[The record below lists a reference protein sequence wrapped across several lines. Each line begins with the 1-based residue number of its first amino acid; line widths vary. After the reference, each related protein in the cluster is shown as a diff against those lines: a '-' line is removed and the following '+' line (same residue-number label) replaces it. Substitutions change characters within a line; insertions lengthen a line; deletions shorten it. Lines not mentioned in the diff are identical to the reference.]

1 MALAPN
7 ARTGMLQYYFTTT
20 PVGSLALVRPT
31 AWAASLHSSTAVS
44 AGNELSNANGY
55 ARQNLGASGLTVSGD
70 SGSNA
75 GTITFGAFT
84 GTVSGIVGFGIWD
97 SATYGGGNLIGSGTL
112 VQQGAAYTAQAA
124 GIVAGG
130 TGYAVGNTL
139 TVSGGTFTTA
149 AILTVTAVNSG
160 AITGVNVTTLGAY
173 SVLPTNPVSVTG
185 GAGSGATFAL
195 TWQQAAAN
203 YTVNN
208 GDSLTFAAGQ
218 LVVSQ
223 TTNFIFSPN

>member
-20 PVGSLALVRPT
+20 AVGSLALVRPT
-31 AWAASLHSSTAVS
+31 AWAASLHTSVSVSS
-44 AGNELSNANGY
+44 GNELANANGY
-55 ARQNLGASGLTVSGD
+55 SRQSLGGSGLTVSGD
-70 SGSNA
+70 TASNG
-75 GTITFGAFT
+75 GTVSFGAFT

-97 SATYGGGNLIGSGTL
+97 SPTYGGGNLIGSGTL
-112 VQQGAAYTAQAA
+112 VQQGASYTAQAA
-124 GIVAGG
+124 GIVAAG
-130 TGYAVGNTL
+130 TGYGVGNTL
-139 TVSGGTFTTA
+139 TLSGGTFATA

-160 AITGVNVTTLGAY
+160 AITGVNVTTVGAY

-195 TWQQAAAN
+195 TWQQVPAS

-218 LVVSQ
+218 LVVAQ
-223 TTNFIFSPN
+223 TTNFIFSPA